1 MSTNESRIQLATL
14 IEELPVSKSSIF
26 ELLKNMGIERQRGC
40 GPDGK
45 NRVAW
50 IAHDD
55 AESLTDAAKQVA
67 NGSRQIRDFIP
78 SKKRDRKGAQ
88 LALEMEPA
96 LMERLRA
103 YSATDG
109 RSIST
114 LVRRWIELGLDSKT
128 DLAESQIPRTEFT
141 DLVDIVT
148 LMRDEVTELAKW
160 RQAQD
165 ILLPKEPDTAFAL
178 DVSVADLERRWGIS
192 RNALKARAKALGIE
206 LQRKGPT
213 LTVWPKDRVADGDC
227 LDAHCKSGGA
237 LATFKLQK
245 KTSDNLHP
253 MAELATRWGITA
265 NTVSRRIAFL
275 GIKPERRGNLRY
287 IEAGELALGD
297 ALQAHIV
304 SGKPMELFMPAF
316 NDAI

>member
-1 MSTNESRIQLATL
+1 MTTI
-14 IEELPVSKSSIF
+14 
-26 ELLKNMGIERQRGC
+26 
-40 GPDGK
+40 D
-45 NRVAW
+45 
-50 IAHDD
+50 
-55 AESLTDAAKQVA
+55 
-67 NGSRQIRDFIP
+67 

-103 YSATDG
+103 YSAADG

-114 LVRRWIELGLDSKT
+114 LVRRWIELGLDGKT

-148 LMRDEVTELAKW
+148 LMRDEVAELAKW

-165 ILLPKEPDTAFAL
+165 TLLPKEPDTAFAL
-178 DVSVADLERRWGIS
+178 DVSVAELERRWGIS
-192 RNALKARAKALGIE
+192 RNALKARAKTLGIE

-213 LTVWPKDRVADGDC
+213 LTVWPKDRVADGDQ

-237 LATFKLQK
+237 LATFKLQE

-253 MAELATRWGITA
+253 MAELAARWGITA
-265 NTVSRRIAFL
+265 NTVSRRLAFL

-297 ALQAHIV
+297 ALQAHIE

-316 NDAI
+316 QQTKNHILQTSEGISKRKEWKTCAFYLQPKTFEKLQRYVLELKLEGKNGDQSDVVDSALQMWMDDAI

>member
-1 MSTNESRIQLATL
+1 MTTI
-14 IEELPVSKSSIF
+14 
-26 ELLKNMGIERQRGC
+26 
-40 GPDGK
+40 D
-45 NRVAW
+45 
-50 IAHDD
+50 
-55 AESLTDAAKQVA
+55 
-67 NGSRQIRDFIP
+67 

-114 LVRRWIELGLDSKT
+114 LVRRWIELGLDGKT

-148 LMRDEVTELAKW
+148 LMRDEVAELAKW
-160 RQAQD
+160 RQTQD
-165 ILLPKEPDTAFAL
+165 TLLPKEPDTAFAL
-178 DVSVADLERRWGIS
+178 DVSVAELERRWGIS
-192 RNALKARAKALGIE
+192 RNALKARAKTLGIE
-206 LQRKGPT
+206 LQRNGPT
-213 LTVWPKDRVADGDC
+213 LTVWPKDRVADGDQ

-237 LATFKLQK
+237 LATFKLQE

-265 NTVSRRIAFL
+265 NTVSRRLAFL

-287 IEAGELALGD
+287 IEAGEIALGD

-304 SGKPMELFMPAF
+304 SGKPMELFMPTFQQAK
-316 NDAI
+316 NHILQDSEGVSKRAEWKQCAWYVRPSTYSKLKRYVNSLQEMERNVDSSDVVDSALQMWMDDVK